1 MSPEETE
8 MYNEFKKLKKY
19 KPRHY
24 AKCVAERIPNYGYE
38 LQRIYNV
45 ASGIYFNS
53 EIMSHLLDVFNEEK
67 IRRENIKKKIKKINE
82 ADKPT

>member
-1 MSPEETE
+1 MTGDEIE
-8 MYNEFKKLKKY
+8 MYEAFKKLKPY

-67 IRRENIKKKIKKINE
+67 IRRENIKAKIKKINE
-82 ADKPT
+82 ANKPT